1 MVSEK
6 RLIDAHA
13 RIEEIKKAQCNGCDN
28 YGGVRC
34 RACWV
39 DDAIGLID
47 DAPTVDAV
55 EVVHAR
61 WEYIPIIDGLGRY
74 RCERCFHYVDA
85 GTDRNYCPNCGAK
98 MDGERREGE

>member
-1 MVSEK
+1 MA
-6 RLIDAHA
+6 RLIDADA
-13 RIEEIKKAQCNGCDN
+13 RIEKIKKAHCTNCEN
-28 YGGVRC
+28 YGCVKC

-47 DAPTVDAV
+47 DAPTVDAEPV
-55 EVVHAR
+55 KHGR
-61 WEYIPIIDGLGRY
+61 WIPINTIHKWRFQCDQ
-74 RCERCFHYVDA
+74 CKHYVDA